1 MTAPRTTVIDC
12 DPGTDDAIALWLAL
26 ASPELDVR
34 LVTVCGGNVG
44 LERTLANA
52 RAITGLTG
60 RAVPVV
66 GGASRPL
73 LGEFRSETAV
83 HAADGL
89 AGVSLPEGPPVAP
102 GLAAD
107 AIRDLLR
114 RSAPGEVTLIG
125 LAPATNLALALSAEP
140 ELRDRVREIVL
151 MTGAWGE
158 GNWTPSAEFNAA
170 SDPEALAA
178 VIATGLPDSHV
189 TLDLTAQAF
198 VTPAVVERL
207 AGAGKGACLE
217 AACAILRGVPAS
229 RRFGHRGF
237 PLHDPCAVALVLW
250 PELFGLR
257 EAWVEVECGTGIG
270 RGRTHIDRWNRMRQP
285 PNIHV
290 AETLDPEPFF
300 EALAGR
306 LASLP

>member
-26 ASPELDVR
+26 ASPELDVA

-60 RAVPVV
+60 RTVPVV

-89 AGVSLPEGPPVAP
+89 AGVSLPEGPPAAP

-125 LAPATNLALALSAEP
+125 LAPATNLALALTAEP

-178 VIATGLPDSHV
+178 VIATGLPVSLV

-217 AACAILRGVPAS
+217 TACAILRGVPAS

-270 RGRTHIDRWNRMRQP
+270 RGRTHIDRWNRMRRT
-285 PNIHV
+285 PNIRV
-290 AETLDPEPFF
+290 AEILAVEPFF
-300 EALAGR
+300 GALAGR

>member
-26 ASPELDVR
+26 ASPELDVA

-60 RAVPVV
+60 RDVPVV

-89 AGVSLPEGPPVAP
+89 AGVRLPEGPPAAP

-107 AIRDLLR
+107 TIRALLR

-140 ELRDRVREIVL
+140 DLHDRVREIVL

-178 VIATGLPDSHV
+178 VIATGLPVSLV

-198 VTPAVVERL
+198 VTPAMVERL
-207 AGAGKGACLE
+207 AAAGKGACLD
-217 AACAILRGVPAS
+217 AACAILRAVPAS

-257 EAWVEVECGTGIG
+257 DAWVEVECGTGIG
-270 RGRTHIDRWNRMRQP
+270 RGRTHIDRWSRMRRA
-285 PNIHV
+285 PNIRL
-290 AETLDPEPFF
+290 AETLAAEPFF
-300 EALAGR
+300 EALAR
-306 LASLP
+306 CLASLP